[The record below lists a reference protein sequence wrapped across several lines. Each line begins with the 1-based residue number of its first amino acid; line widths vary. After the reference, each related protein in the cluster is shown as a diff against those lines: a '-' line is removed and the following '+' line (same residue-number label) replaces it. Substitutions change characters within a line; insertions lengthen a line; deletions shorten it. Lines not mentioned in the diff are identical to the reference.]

1 MDECKWKISTRQSP
15 PLATPTAWRDFFHAN
30 DSIQAR
36 KIGVQSYSS
45 LVSLLSFRFIL
56 FRFRAAQWSRR
67 TTKAQRLAGRLKLCN
82 VLLAHSHCS
91 IQRVDSC
98 GGDAIPVVGGRLF
111 SNLADNPSGVIR
123 LPFAPVKPPITIIIV
138 RDGRLAGAR
147 ADSNSSRVHTLAA
160 ERLRYNRVLGMIF
173 SGLPSHLIVDGGVSN
188 LIAWRVGLHFR
199 RPPRGVAVPK
209 SLGWEIDRR

>member
-1 MDECKWKISTRQSP
+1 M
-15 PLATPTAWRDFFHAN
+15 
-30 DSIQAR
+30 
-36 KIGVQSYSS
+36 
-45 LVSLLSFRFIL
+45 SFRFIL

-138 RDGRLAGAR
+138 QEGRLAGAR

-173 SGLPSHLIVDGGVSN
+173 SGLPSHLIVDGGVSD
-188 LIAWRVGLHFR
+188 LIAWRVWLHFR
-199 RPPRGVAVPK
+199 RPPGALLSRNSSDGKLIAVK
-209 SLGWEIDRR
+209 RCQEKLVSKLFRSRLELQNRREGFNSS